1 MGKYPPERL
10 RGLTPMK
17 ALGAGESSHTHRVR
31 APEEVNEWFAAM
43 SPEERGLML
52 LQAYRGTAPGRAA
65 LDLEHEKIRREWRTG
80 KYDSQR
86 DLCRALGVSKSAVS
100 RVLKTA

>member
-1 MGKYPPERL
+1 
-10 RGLTPMK
+10 MK